1 MGIYIYS
8 KLQLTF
14 LVILR
19 VFIGWHFLYEGMV
32 KVLNPDWSAKAYLM
46 DSKGI
51 FGQFFINLSSNPG
64 AMKYI
69 DFLNE
74 WALVL
79 IGTGLLLGCLARL
92 SSIGGMLLL
101 LLYTFSHPAL
111 IGVKY
116 MMPMEGSYFLIDK
129 NLVELAALGVLFVFP
144 NARIIGIDRLLYKI
158 LPVSFQKFII

>member
-1 MGIYIYS
+1 MNYNYS
-8 KLQLTF
+8 KSQLTF

-32 KVLNPDWSAKAYLM
+32 KVLNPGWSAKAYLM

-51 FGQFFINLSSNPG
+51 FGQFFVNMSSNPG
-64 AMKYI
+64 LMKYV
-69 DFLNE
+69 DFFNE
-74 WALVL
+74 WALVAIGLGL
-79 IGTGLLLGCLARL
+79 ILGCFARL

-101 LLYTFSHPAL
+101 LLYTFSHPAI

-129 NLVELAALGVLFVFP
+129 NLIELAALGVLFVFP
-144 NARIIGIDRLLYKI
+144 TARIIGIDLLLYKV
-158 LPVSFQKFII
+158 LPASFRRFII